1 MGVRVVLTTAKGSFS
16 GLEQLLRDRGFE
28 VTACPLLAFR
38 EPADWSPVDAL
49 LRGWGNVPAV
59 ALTSPRAACALMDRA
74 RRLDVPLAPGP
85 ALWAGGPA
93 TKAAL
98 GDTLGSVRT
107 AGESGMAGGTA
118 LGRAMIEAGV
128 SGHVVFAC
136 GEPHLDDFPRI
147 LRASGVAVDE
157 VTCYRSVL
165 ATSDTASEAIN
176 GAQVVV
182 VGSPRVAALLA
193 GVRRPEPAVHLL
205 AVGPTTG
212 DAARE
217 SGWAPSA
224 VAGEPSTPCVAD
236 AVQVA
241 IDE

>member
-28 VTACPLLAFR
+28 VTACPLLAFGD
-38 EPADWSPVDAL
+38 PADWSPVDAL
-49 LRGWGNVPAV
+49 LRGWHHVPVV

-98 GDTLGSVRT
+98 GDSLGSVRT
-107 AGESGMAGGTA
+107 AGESGMAGGRA

-136 GEPHLDDFPRI
+136 GEPHLDDLSSL

-165 ATSDTASEAIN
+165 ATPATASEAL
-176 GAQVVV
+176 GGTAVVV

-193 GVRRPEPAVHLL
+193 RVRPPESAVHLV

-224 VAGEPSTPCVAD
+224 VAAEPSTPSVAD
-236 AVQVA
+236 AVQAA

>member
-1 MGVRVVLTTAKGSFS
+1 
-16 GLEQLLRDRGFE
+16 
-28 VTACPLLAFR
+28 
-38 EPADWSPVDAL
+38 
-49 LRGWGNVPAV
+49 
-59 ALTSPRAACALMDRA
+59 
-74 RRLDVPLAPGP
+74 
-85 ALWAGGPA
+85 
-93 TKAAL
+93 
-98 GDTLGSVRT
+98 
-107 AGESGMAGGTA
+107 
-118 LGRAMIEAGV
+118 MIEAGV

-193 GVRRPEPAVHLL
+193 GVRRPEPTVHLL

-236 AVQVA
+236 AVQAA

>member
-1 MGVRVVLTTAKGSFS
+1 MRARVVLTTANGSFS

-28 VTACPLLAFR
+28 VTACPLLTFG

-49 LRGWGNVPAV
+49 LRGWDNVPVV
-59 ALTSPRAACALMDRA
+59 ALTSPRAACALLDRA
-74 RRLDVPLAPGP
+74 RRLEVSLAPGP

-98 GDTLGSVRT
+98 GDRLGPVRT
-107 AGESGMAGGTA
+107 AGEVEVGGRA
-118 LGRAMIEAGV
+118 LGHAMIEAGIPDR
-128 SGHVVFAC
+128 VVFAC
-136 GEPHLDDFPRI
+136 GEPHLDDFPSL

-165 ATSDTASEAIN
+165 ATTATAGEALG
-176 GAQVVV
+176 GAAVVV

-193 GVRRPEPAVHLL
+193 RVRPPESAVHLV

-224 VAGEPSTPCVAD
+224 VADEPSTPRVAD